1 MHAGQKFYN
10 SNGSDNNVIVWP
22 QGVDVPDTRVDLI
35 PGGDSYKVLKEDGKS
50 FPRQEERRF
59 VGGVAGAP
67 VGGEDL
73 LSGRHRY
80 DLLPDRSELKLV
92 RASLNRN

>member
-35 PGGDSYKVLKEDGKS
+35 PGGDSYKVLKEDVNQLKIYVEAS
-50 FPRQEERRF
+50 RF
-59 VGGVAGAP
+59 RVKKNGGSWEGWQVLP
-67 VGGEDL
+67 SGEKTFSPADTDTTYFQTDL
-73 LSGRHRY
+73 S
-80 DLLPDRSELKLV
+80 
-92 RASLNRN
+92 